1 MCSVT
6 EQIAVNLLHEAYKWN
21 LVLHQFGKTL
31 NTA

>member
-21 LVLHQFGKTL
+21 LVLPQFGKTL
-31 NTA
+31 NTV